1 MQQERQREKN
11 LTPIPYTATEGRAIQ
26 QSMFRHLSIRFKQ
39 KQESKLYTL
48 FLQSLNFLY

>member
-1 MQQERQREKN
+1 MQQERQREKY
-11 LTPIPYTATEGRAIQ
+11 LTPVPYTATEGRALQ
-26 QSMFRHLSIRFKQ
+26 QSVFRRLSIRFKH